1 MIINKDMV
9 INEKANEI
17 YKFFILE
24 VTFFSIKF
32 GGTVFVG
39 TLYFRIV
46 FVTFIILSQL
56 ITESP
61 VILITQ

>member
-1 MIINKDMV
+1 MV

-39 TLYFRIV
+39 VVFVGTLYFRIV
-46 FVTFIILSQL
+46 FVTFIISSQL

-61 VILITQ
+61 VILIIQ